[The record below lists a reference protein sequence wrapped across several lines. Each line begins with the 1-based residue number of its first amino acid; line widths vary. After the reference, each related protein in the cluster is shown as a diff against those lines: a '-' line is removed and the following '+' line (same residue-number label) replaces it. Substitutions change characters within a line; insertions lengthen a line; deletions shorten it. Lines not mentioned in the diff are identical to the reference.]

1 MSECVCGTS
10 STLMHNVC
18 TLQKLDPIHYCI
30 YFARDFVDEVVITE
44 QYGTEVGLAALE
56 WLDIHTTDD
65 PLEEWLT
72 NVIALILDK
81 WTSLWLSSCGGRL
94 SVLPVFEC
102 MWWQDRCSY
111 RLSSQWLGIVR
122 WQDRVLPKVESLWWQ
137 DKRSGIIDPFQYYRA
152 NFFPVG
158 FYHYDLVDRIMVKQQ
173 NGHSEGEVGER
184 TSSSLSLWHRA
195 VQQF

>member
-1 MSECVCGTS
+1 MKKLNQYLQSGLKEIYSQHLVGIMSECVCGTC

-81 WTSLWLSSCGGRL
+81 WTSLWLSLYGGRS

-102 MWWQDRCSY
+102 MWWQDRCSC
-111 RLSSQWLGIVR
+111 RLSSQRLGSCGGR
-122 WQDRVLPKVESLWWQ
+122 TASSQRLSPCGGRTSDLESLTH
-137 DKRSGIIDPFQYYRA
+137 SNIIEPT
-152 NFFPVG
+152 FFP
-158 FYHYDLVDRIMVKQQ
+158 
-173 NGHSEGEVGER
+173 
-184 TSSSLSLWHRA
+184 
-195 VQQF
+195 